1 VDRASQLIWEAYA
14 ESWADDST
22 EWSSPVNPTVIGD
35 MYPEVAKGWYVA
47 GGYDEDA
54 AKPRP
59 MVILKLTAGNLA
71 FYQSSEG
78 TSGKD
83 PGTWYPFFGLGRNG
97 YVIKGNLDTMTE
109 GYNQP
114 QIKEIM
120 EALNATYAPVDEIIA
135 RKRGMEP
142 LDVTPFQDGLDGRII
157 SRTAYGKAQFQIHK
171 IEKNDVSER
180 SIQNF
185 KNLINR
191 MQQILTNLG
200 FTVTPE
206 DIVPG
211 ASKYV

>member
-1 VDRASQLIWEAYA
+1 
-14 ESWADDST
+14 
-22 EWSSPVNPTVIGD
+22 
-35 MYPEVAKGWYVA
+35 
-47 GGYDEDA
+47 
-54 AKPRP
+54 

-185 KNLINR
+185 KNLINHI
-191 MQQILTNLG
+191 QQILTNLG